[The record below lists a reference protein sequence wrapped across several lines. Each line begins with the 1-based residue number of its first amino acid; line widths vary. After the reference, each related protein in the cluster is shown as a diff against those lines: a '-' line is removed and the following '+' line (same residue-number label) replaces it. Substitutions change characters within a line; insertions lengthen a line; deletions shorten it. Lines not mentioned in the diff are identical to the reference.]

1 MEVILPFSPPTS
13 PVSVIPESHMRNIEE
28 ATAYDLQAT
37 GHYAPTHM
45 LTHVMK
51 DKSLSYSAGWP
62 CNANGKLLL
71 EDVWK
76 TKERVGILLENRNKP
91 ISVRTE
97 CVIKLQ
103 DNDLQP
109 VGDCIICYD
118 QIRLFEQ
125 TPMACKHIMC
135 YSCFFK
141 MHEENER
148 NLQKQLSSRQT
159 VIDLDSLVDSAD
171 KCPLCKVL
179 IGGPT
184 SLTPWWED
192 HIEMIITGALGCM
205 YNRYAYYMRRPEP
218 SALQEM
224 EFISACI
231 TVCEKKL
238 KGRRQET
245 LNIYEQMRL
254 KAVADPY
261 TYVPKF
267 GKALLRFLLQHVMH
281 PKWEKEAM
289 DKAFWSYASS
299 IGLENNNY

>member
-1 MEVILPFSPPTS
+1 MILPRSPPTS
-13 PVSVIPESHMRNIEE
+13 PVSVIPERNDE

-51 DKSLSYSAGWP
+51 DKSLAYSAGWP
-62 CNANGKLLL
+62 CDANGKLLM
-71 EDVWK
+71 EDAWK
-76 TKERVGILLENRNKP
+76 NKERVGILLENHSKP
-91 ISVRTE
+91 ISVRTK
-97 CVIKLQ
+97 CVIKLR
-103 DNDLQP
+103 DYELQP
-109 VGDCIICYD
+109 AGECIVCYD
-118 QIRLFEQ
+118 QVRLFEQ

-135 YSCFFK
+135 YSCFFS
-141 MHEENER
+141 MHQENER
-148 NLQKQLSSRQT
+148 LLQNQLLK
-159 VIDLDSLVDSAD
+159 VELENFGDLESLCNVAD

-184 SLTPWWED
+184 DLKPWWED

-205 YNRYAYYMRRPEP
+205 YNRYEFYMRRPEP
-218 SALQEM
+218 SAIQEM
-224 EFISACI
+224 KFISACI
-231 TVCEKKL
+231 MLCQKQL

-281 PKWEKEAM
+281 PKWDKEAM
-289 DKAFWSYASS
+289 EKAFWSYASS
-299 IGLENNNY
+299 IGLENTNY